1 LACALVLG
9 FVVVLAAPAL
19 RGVGLRSRA
28 WRRAFRRP
36 GHRSRRIPGGCKTM
50 RILVLGAGGTGG
62 YFGGRLAQ
70 SDADV
75 TFLVRPARA
84 AQLQRDGLRI
94 RSPLGDADL
103 EVAHATAEALP
114 ALVARAPF
122 DLVLLS
128 CKAYDLDSAMDAI
141 APAVGP
147 GTAILPILNGLR
159 HYAVLDDRFGTERVI
174 GGLCFIS
181 AAKGADGEILHLG
194 HPASITFGE
203 RSGDPGSTRT
213 RAFSALCAHAGID
226 HLCSPHIARELWSKY
241 SFLAA
246 LAAGTCLMRASV
258 GRIVAGEGGR
268 EFMAALH
275 DECLAVASA
284 EGKPVPDAAAATAHE
299 TLTQAGS
306 PLQASMLRDLQA
318 GHAIEG
324 EQIVGDMLH
333 RARAHGIDAPLLATA
348 WVHLQA
354 YEAGRVASSAA

>member
-1 LACALVLG
+1 
-9 FVVVLAAPAL
+9 
-19 RGVGLRSRA
+19 
-28 WRRAFRRP
+28 
-36 GHRSRRIPGGCKTM
+36 M

-70 SDADV
+70 AGADV

-84 AQLQRDGLRI
+84 AQLARDGLRI

-103 EVAHATAEALP
+103 EVAHATADGLP
-114 ALVARAPF
+114 ALAGQAPF

-141 APAVGP
+141 TPAVGP
-147 GTAILPILNGLR
+147 GTAVLPILNGLR
-159 HYAVLDDRFGTERVI
+159 HFAALDARFGAGRVV

-181 AAKGADGEILHLG
+181 VVKGDDGAIRHLG
-194 HPASITFGE
+194 RPASITFGE
-203 RSGDPGSTRT
+203 RAGDAGSERT
-213 RAFSALCAHAGID
+213 RAFEALCARAGID
-226 HLCSPHIARELWSKY
+226 HLRSPRIARELWSKY

-246 LAAGTCLMRASV
+246 LAAGTCLMRAGV

-275 DECLAVASA
+275 GECLAVAAA
-284 EGKPVPDAAAATAHE
+284 EGEPVPDAAAATARE

-306 PLQASMLRDLQA
+306 PLQASMLRDLEA

-324 EQIVGDMLH
+324 EHIVGDMLH

-354 YEAGRVASSAA
+354 YDSRRPEPA